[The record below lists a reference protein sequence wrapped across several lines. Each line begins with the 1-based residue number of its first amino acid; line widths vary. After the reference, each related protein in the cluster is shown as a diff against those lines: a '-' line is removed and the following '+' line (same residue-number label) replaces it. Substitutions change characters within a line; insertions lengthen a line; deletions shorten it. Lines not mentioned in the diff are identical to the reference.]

1 MTSDGFHPKKPVI
14 ILGGQLST
22 TDAEYLNK
30 TIILS
35 IYTNLP
41 HTQMQNVVFLNKL
54 YGVAVLLLQWK
65 ETDKKQ
71 CALDSF
77 TNKTQ
82 CIHIIVKL
90 KYFLIFF

>member
-1 MTSDGFHPKKPVI
+1 MTSNGFHPKKPVI

-22 TDAEYLNK
+22 TDAKYLNK

-41 HTQMQNVVFLNKL
+41 HTPMQYVVFLNKS

-65 ETDKKQ
+65 DTDKNSVT
-71 CALDSF
+71 LIFF
-77 TNKTQ
+77 TNKIQ
-82 CIHIIVKL
+82 CVENI
-90 KYFLIFF
+90 